1 MHPSSAS
8 ADFTGTAILRL
19 CFGRAVFVCQVLF
32 LLDWGARLRRS
43 VGCPEG
49 ARQTRV
55 SNRCSSIAWAA
66 GPPQR
71 CTPVQQALILP
82 ILRFYGSASA
92 EPFLFVRRFSCW
104 TGGHDV
110 QVCRLPRRGE
120 TDARFKSL
128 LKHRVGGGAAPA
140 MHPSSASATATTA
153 ASGGNREE
161 LLGLR
166 PAGYEARSRAEIDAG
181 NRNPGKT
188 ARRCGFSRAVMSVK
202 VNFFPDGLTFLLF
215 GI

>member
-1 MHPSSAS
+1 MLGAFPAGLG
-8 ADFTGTAILRL
+8 GTTA
-19 CFGRAVFVCQVLF
+19 
-32 LLDWGARLRRS
+32 
-43 VGCPEG
+43 
-49 ARQTRV
+49 
-55 SNRCSSIAWAA
+55 
-66 GPPQR
+66 
-71 CTPVQQALILP
+71 
-82 ILRFYGSASA
+82 
-92 EPFLFVRRFSCW
+92 
-104 TGGHDV
+104 

-153 ASGGNREE
+153 ASGGNRKE

-202 VNFFPDGLTFLLF
+202 VNFFPDGLIFLLF